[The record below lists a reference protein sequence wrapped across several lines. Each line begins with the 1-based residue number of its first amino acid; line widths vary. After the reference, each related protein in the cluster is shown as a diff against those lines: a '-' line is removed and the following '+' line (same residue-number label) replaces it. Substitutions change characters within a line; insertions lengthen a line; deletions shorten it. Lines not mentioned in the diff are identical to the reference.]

1 MKKVCSVIYSNK
13 KIPQGQ
19 TIFILLWI
27 YSQIRLIL
35 DFIDLTSS
43 RVAASKGPKQIYFC
57 I

>member
-43 RVAASKGPKQIYFC
+43 RAAASKGPKQIYFC